1 MKALASHTVHL
12 IKVLT
17 FYYAHGTGTGVLH
30 ANDGR
35 ATVRILALHRHVV
48 QLKLKQDGG
57 IRLARQC
64 RSSISSE
71 VDAEK
76 RKL

>member
-1 MKALASHTVHL
+1 MVRVQACYTLL
-12 IKVLT
+12 
-17 FYYAHGTGTGVLH
+17 TGVLQH
-30 ANDGR
+30 EYWLCIGH
-35 ATVRILALHRHVV
+35 IV

-64 RSSISSE
+64 RMSTSSE